1 MTCVTYRPE
10 HLHTSMGLRVLTP
23 SQVYLESK
31 CWDQASSNL
40 DLGVT
45 MMNRCPSQH
54 TCNTG
59 VRNKLFCVQRGLGL
73 SVTLKQLS
81 VASVV
86 SNSLQPHGLQHTRLP
101 CPSISSRV
109 CSDSHPLSQWCSLT
123 ISSSAALFSFCFQS
137 FPAWGSF
144 PQHNHTH
151 FWQL

>member
-54 TCNTG
+54 ACNTG

-81 VASVV
+81 VAKCCVQLFATSWTAAHQA
-86 SNSLQPHGLQHTRLP
+86 SL
-101 CPSISSRV
+101 
-109 CSDSHPLSQWCSLT
+109 
-123 ISSSAALFSFCFQS
+123 SFDIFQS
-137 FPAWGSF
+137 LLRFTSIESVMLSNHLILCCPLFFLLSVFPSMRVFSLA
-144 PQHNHTH
+144 
-151 FWQL
+151 